1 MWLLIECLPG
11 PTRPWFQSTAPYHKP
26 PLAMHTYNLNTQE
39 VEAGPEGQGY
49 LHLYKL
55 EACLQNTAFE
65 GNLASFPVSTPV
77 H

>member
-1 MWLLIECLPG
+1 
-11 PTRPWFQSTAPYHKP
+11 
-26 PLAMHTYNLNTQE
+26 MHTYNLNTQE

-55 EACLQNTAFE
+55 EACLQNTDFE
-65 GNLASFPVSTPV
+65 GNLASFPVSTLV